1 MTVGMMLV
9 AVVSMIGVVAI
20 SIVPWIC
27 IGTGLKNPDQ
37 DYIN

>member
-9 AVVSMIGVVAI
+9 AVVTMIGVVAI
-20 SIVPWIC
+20 SVVPWIC
-27 IGTGLKNPDQ
+27 IGTGLKDPNQ

>member
-9 AVVSMIGVVAI
+9 AVVSIIGLIALSV
-20 SIVPWIC
+20 VPWIC

>member
-1 MTVGMMLV
+1 MTAGMILV
-9 AVVSMIGVVAI
+9 AVVSMLGVVAI
-20 SIVPWIC
+20 SVVPWIC

>member
-9 AVVSMIGVVAI
+9 AVVSMLGLVAI
-20 SIVPWIC
+20 SVVPWIC
-27 IGTGLKNPDQ
+27 IGTGLKDPNQ

>member
-9 AVVSMIGVVAI
+9 AVVSIIGLIAI
-20 SIVPWIC
+20 SVVPWIC